1 MKQFVIDELRP
12 ADYERLKK
20 FLDETYYA
28 STLEGI
34 YWLPV
39 APEVLSSIQNEH
51 RDCQPFYFAVD
62 LEPDRIIIEL
72 LVRTKNRVKCAC
84 IGYAT
89 ESQCIW
95 LIRQMD
101 DILVQLEIKN

>member
-1 MKQFVIDELRP
+1 MKQFVIDELRV
-12 ADYERLKK
+12 ADYERLKT
-20 FLDETYYA
+20 FLDKNYNA
-28 STLEGI
+28 SVLEGI

-39 APEVLSSIQNEH
+39 ATEVLSGIQTEH

-62 LEPDRIIIEL
+62 LEPDRIVIEL
-72 LVRTKNRVKCAC
+72 LARTKNRVKCAC

-95 LIRQMD
+95 LIRKMD
-101 DILVQLEIKN
+101 DIFVQLEIKN